1 MAKRKLMASRETLG
15 EGKFIRLVRDGRW
28 EYAERNNCQGVVAVI
43 AVTVDDQLILTE
55 QFRPAVGKLVI
66 DIAAGL
72 SGDEPGQ
79 HGEALAMSAQRELME
94 ETGYVA
100 KKLTYVAD
108 CPSSPGLTNEVV
120 TYFFAKN
127 VRKEGDGGGVSHE
140 QITVH
145 TPSVTTIS
153 RWLKRQ
159 VKLGKLID
167 PKVYAA
173 LYFVLKS
180 RS

>member
-1 MAKRKLMASRETLG
+1 MAKRKLAAAREILG
-15 EGKFIRLVRDGRW
+15 EGHFVRLVRDGRW
-28 EYAERNNCQGVVAVI
+28 EFAERNNCQGVVAVI
-43 AVTVDDQLILTE
+43 AVTAEDQLILTE

-79 HGEALAMSAQRELME
+79 QDEELALSAQRELLE

-100 KKLTYVAD
+100 KKLVHVAD
-108 CPSSPGLTNEVV
+108 CPSSPGLTNEIFS
-120 TYFFAKN
+120 YFVA
-127 VRKEGDGGGVSHE
+127 RKVQKQGTGGGVSHE

-145 TPSVTTIS
+145 TPAVATIS

>member
-1 MAKRKLMASRETLG
+1 MAQRKPAATRVTLG
-15 EGKFIRLVRDGRW
+15 EGNFVRLVRDGRW

-43 AVTVDDQLILTE
+43 AVTAEDQLILTE
-55 QFRPAVGKLVI
+55 QHRPAVGKIVI

-79 HGEALAMSAQRELME
+79 QGEALALSAQRELLE

-100 KKLTYVAD
+100 KKLVHLAD
-108 CPSSPGLTNEVV
+108 CPSSPGLTNEIVS
-120 TYFFAKN
+120 YFFARQ
-127 VRKEGDGGGVSHE
+127 VRQVGDGGGVSHE
-140 QITVH
+140 QIIVH
-145 TPSVTTIS
+145 TPAIATIS

-159 VKLGKLID
+159 VKQGKLID

-173 LYFVLKS
+173 LYFVGKS